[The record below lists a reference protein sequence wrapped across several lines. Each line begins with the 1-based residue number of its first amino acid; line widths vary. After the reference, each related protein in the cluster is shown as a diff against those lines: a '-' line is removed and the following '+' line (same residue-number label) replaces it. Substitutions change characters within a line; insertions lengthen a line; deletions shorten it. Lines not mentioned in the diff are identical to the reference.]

1 MGRATPTG
9 RQGGYTYLLML
20 FVVAVA
26 GYGLA
31 LLGESWH
38 SAARREIAQQTE
50 FALDA
55 YAKALDSYRL
65 ATPDGASYR
74 PLRLAELLEDRRAG
88 SLRRHLR
95 QLYPNPVSGRQ
106 DWVIHVD
113 GLGIIAVCLAA
124 AGNPALRCSP
134 EAQ

>member
-31 LLGESWH
+31 LLGESWY
-38 SAARREIAQQTE
+38 SAARRELAEQTE

-55 YAKALDSYRL
+55 YARALASYRL

-74 PLRLAELLEDRRAG
+74 PRRLADLLEDRRSG

-95 QLYPNPVSGRQ
+95 QLYPNPASGRQ
-106 DWVIHVD
+106 DWVVSVD
-113 GLGIIAVCLAA
+113 GLGIVAVCLAA
-124 AGNPALRCSP
+124 TGSQEARCSM

>member
-31 LLGESWH
+31 LLGESWY
-38 SAARREIAQQTE
+38 SAARRELAEQTA

-55 YAKALDSYRL
+55 YARALASYRL

-74 PLRLAELLEDRRAG
+74 PRRLADLLEDRRSG

-95 QLYPNPVSGRQ
+95 QLYPNPASRGQ
-106 DWVIHVD
+106 DWVIRVD
-113 GLGIIAVCLAA
+113 GLGIVAVCLATV
-124 AGNPALRCSP
+124 GKPELHCSP

>member
-31 LLGESWH
+31 MLGESWYG
-38 SAARREIAQQTE
+38 AARRELAEQTA

-55 YAKALDSYRL
+55 YARALASYRL

-74 PLRLAELLEDRRAG
+74 PRRLADLLEDRRSG

-95 QLYPNPVSGRQ
+95 QLYPNPASGGQ
-106 DWVIHVD
+106 DWVIRVD
-113 GLGIIAVCLAA
+113 GLGIVAVCLAT
-124 AGNPALRCSP
+124 AGKPELHCSP